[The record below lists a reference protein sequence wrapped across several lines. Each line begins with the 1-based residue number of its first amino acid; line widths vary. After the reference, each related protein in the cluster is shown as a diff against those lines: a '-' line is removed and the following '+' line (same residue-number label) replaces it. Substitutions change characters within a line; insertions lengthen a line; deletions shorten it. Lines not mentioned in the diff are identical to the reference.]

1 MSTDPPSADRA
12 TDLANGRG
20 LGRRRL
26 VVAGA
31 VVAVLGVVVAVW
43 ALQGRDGGT
52 VQAAPP
58 AATEDVAPEVLGP
71 PVTVPTE
78 DPAAPGEDPATTSPD
93 EPAPDPSD
101 PALGSGTV
109 DVVELPAVDIA
120 EEAEFGGDVSAR
132 IAEVARVDGEGRG
145 VGERSGPALE
155 LTVEIINDSAEVVD
169 LDYVVVN
176 LYGPDGAP
184 GPALMGDPRSAP
196 FSGTVDPGKSAT
208 AVYVHRLPDPDAATA
223 RVTVSY
229 GAGAPTVVFAG
240 EVPA

>member
-1 MSTDPPSADRA
+1 MNPPPADRA
-12 TDLANGRG
+12 T
-20 LGRRRL
+20 RRRPRRRQL
-26 VVAGA
+26 VVGA
-31 VVAVLGVVVAVW
+31 VAVAALGIGATVW
-43 ALQGRDGGT
+43 ALQGGDGGT
-52 VQAAPP
+52 VSAAPP
-58 AATEDVAPEVLGP
+58 SATEEAAPEVLGP
-71 PVTVPTE
+71 PVTVPT
-78 DPAAPGEDPATTSPD
+78 DPAAPEEDPATASPD
-93 EPAPDPSD
+93 EPAPDTTD

-109 DVVELPAVDIA
+109 DVVELPPVDIT

-132 IAEVARVDGEGRG
+132 IDEVARVDGEGQG

-176 LYGPDGAP
+176 LYGPDGTP
-184 GPALMGDPRSAP
+184 GPALLGDPRSAP
-196 FSGTVDPGKSAT
+196 FSGTLDPGAT
-208 AVYVHRLPDPDAATA
+208 ASAVYVHRLPDPDATTA

>member
-1 MSTDPPSADRA
+1 MSTSPPTADRA
-12 TDLANGRG
+12 TRPRP
-20 LGRRRL
+20 RRRLL

-31 VVAVLGVVVAVW
+31 VVAVLGIAATVW
-43 ALQGRDGGT
+43 VLQGRDGGT
-52 VQAAPP
+52 VSAAPP
-58 AATEDVAPEVLGP
+58 AATEDAAPEVLGP
-71 PVTVPTE
+71 PVTVPTDPGAPDE
-78 DPAAPGEDPATTSPD
+78 DPGTTSPD

-101 PALGSGTV
+101 PALGSGGV
-109 DVVELPAVDIA
+109 DVVELPPVDIA

-132 IAEVARVDGEGRG
+132 IAEVTRVDGEARG
-145 VGERSGPALE
+145 VGERAGPALE

-176 LYGPDGAP
+176 LFGPDGAP
-184 GPALMGDPRSAP
+184 GPALLGDPRSAP
-196 FSGTVDPGKSAT
+196 FSGTLDPGAT
-208 AVYVHRLPDPDAATA
+208 ASAVYVNRLPDPDATSA